1 MSGPNITIGRK
12 SGSAGFAKRM
22 QSIQKLAAY
31 VGVPADDKG
40 RTNALIELAG
50 KTSSKKKT
58 KRIKSILLGT
68 SRNVSNAELLFIN
81 SKGSPIKG
89 IPARPVI
96 EPAIAAD
103 GNRQS
108 IAHELAEVAKA
119 TLQDKPDVAQKRLR
133 RAALAGQNAARR
145 WFTDSRNNW
154 APNKPATIRRK
165 GSDKPLIDTGV
176 LRAAIVGITR
186 EE

>member
-1 MSGPNITIGRK
+1 MRFDLPFRWRSLKAKLISNYLVVLGIGGLVTSIVGSYIVSSTIM
-12 SGSAGFAKRM
+12 M
-22 QSIQKLAAY
+22 QARRSVDHDLTTARTIYEQQLETLKLTVRFLAAGSVAPASLEAVRKDY
-31 VGVPADDKG
+31 GFDFLKLTGDPSLGV
-40 RTNALIELAG
+40 
-50 KTSSKKKT
+50 
-58 KRIKSILLGT
+58 
-68 SRNVSNAELLFIN
+68 V
-81 SKGSPIKG
+81 
-89 IPARPVI
+89 
-96 EPAIAAD
+96 
-103 GNRQS
+103 
-108 IAHELAEVAKA
+108 
-119 TLQDKPDVAQKRLR
+119 

>member
-1 MSGPNITIGRK
+1 MTGPNITIGRK
-12 SGSAGFAKRM
+12 SGSAGFDRRL
-22 QSIQKLAAY
+22 QGIQKLAAY

-50 KTSSKKKT
+50 KT

-68 SRNVSNAELLFIN
+68 SRNVSNAELLFIH

-145 WFTDSRNNW
+145 FFTDPRNNW